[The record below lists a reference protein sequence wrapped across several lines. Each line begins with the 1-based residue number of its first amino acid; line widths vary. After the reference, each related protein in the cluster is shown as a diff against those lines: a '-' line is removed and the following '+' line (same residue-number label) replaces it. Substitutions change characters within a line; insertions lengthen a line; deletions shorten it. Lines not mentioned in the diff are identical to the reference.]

1 MEERR
6 LVLTHKTKS
15 VCFKPVDASKVIGKS
30 ILLILLWFTKRQYRI
45 HNSKS
50 KERFKDKSKEIHLK
64 LSGKSLCICRKR
76 VRQEWIFGGI
86 PANTR
91 KQW

>member
-15 VCFKPVDASKVIGKS
+15 VCIKAVDTSEVIGKS
-30 ILLILLWFTKRQYRI
+30 ILFILLWFTKRQYRI
-45 HNSKS
+45 HNKKS
-50 KERFKDKSKEIHLK
+50 RYLFKDRSKEIHLK
-64 LSGKSLCICRKR
+64 LSGKSLCIWWTRG
-76 VRQEWIFGGI
+76 RQEWIFGGL
-86 PANTR
+86 PASIR